1 MKDNYLD
8 IARLVVEATRHI
20 RKCERQAR
28 LKKIL
33 EQNASKHQD
42 EGESFHVG
50 QIHVAENRTT
60 LPHPVCSSN
69 SFDYA
74 VPSTSR
80 TVIGASAC
88 GESTVR
94 VPAANGYA
102 ERNATKHQDGGEA
115 AAPLIM
121 PYPAQA
127 VRS

>member
-33 EQNASKHQD
+33 
-42 EGESFHVG
+42 G